1 MSIKARLREFVN
13 LDRLWESPIGKS
25 NPARKTSLK
34 HPPACMRRE
43 RSATKGREVYISTSR
58 PLLSAGRDSIRPE
71 RILGISRTLPTE
83 QGVRGCKAVN
93 LSALIETTANEE
105 NCRQRTERGE
115 QGRGGR
121 MGSRPD
127 GATTRER
134 SSLISPLLL
143 SPSLH
148 FLFAFI
154 FPFSRLSSHSAFRTT
169 CIFLR
174 SATSSSRF
182 HAAAERVTFS

>member
-1 MSIKARLREFVN
+1 
-13 LDRLWESPIGKS
+13 
-25 NPARKTSLK
+25 
-34 HPPACMRRE
+34 MRRE

-71 RILGISRTLPTE
+71 RILGISRTLPAE

-105 NCRQRTERGE
+105 NCRRRRQGEER
-115 QGRGGR
+115 RAGR
-121 MGSRPD
+121 MGSRPVSPTLRD
-127 GATTRER
+127 NARETFFSHLPPALR
-134 SSLISPLLL
+134 
-143 SPSLH
+143 

-154 FPFSRLSSHSAFRTT
+154 FPFSRLFSHSTFRTT

-174 SATSSSRF
+174 SAASGSRF
-182 HAAAERVTFS
+182 HTAAKRVTFS